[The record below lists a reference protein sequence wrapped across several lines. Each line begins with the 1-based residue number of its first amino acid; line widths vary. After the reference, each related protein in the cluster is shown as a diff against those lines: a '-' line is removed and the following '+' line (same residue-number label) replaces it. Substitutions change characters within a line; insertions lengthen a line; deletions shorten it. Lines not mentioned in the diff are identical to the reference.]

1 MDFTNKL
8 VLAPMAG
15 VCDQPFRLLAKEQ
28 GCDILYTEM
37 ISAKGLYYDNKITV
51 PPVSNTHLPL
61 PKIALV

>member
-37 ISAKGLYYDNKITV
+37 ISAKGLYYNNKDRKSV
-51 PPVSNTHLPL
+51 V
-61 PKIALV
+61 